1 MELDRLSDLNAFRI
15 RLAELKK
22 WGAGQAV
29 TLPSACYTSAA
40 FLELE
45 REEIFRKEWICLG
58 RVDEIPERGD
68 YFTTELI
75 DEPLIVVRGKD
86 DKVRVL
92 SNVCRHRSSVIAE
105 GEGNAKN
112 FVCPYHAWTYGT
124 DGQLLRAPYM
134 DQVKGFEVKGC
145 RLPEFATEVWH
156 GFIYVNL
163 DGKAKPLAPRLR
175 KLEPLIKNYHMGEMV
190 HQFREEQVWDT
201 NWKCLVENFMEGYHL
216 SFTHYKT
223 LNDVTPTRLCKK
235 YPGGK
240 GYTGYESHYP
250 PKWPPRTPHHPD
262 LTDKEQRY
270 TMMFCVYPSHV
281 VALTPDIVNYM
292 CMRPLGAEEVHAT
305 WGLATF
311 DPKPKR
317 KTVSDLHGWIA
328 DVMVEDKARLQSIRR
343 GLKSPSAAI
352 SPLAPADFEGT
363 IWDINRYLAGRL
375 ALRSAGKPH
384 LQKAS

>member
-1 MELDRLSDLNAFRI
+1 MQKSDKIYVLRNALSELSTCNADEAI
-15 RLAELKK
+15 
-22 WGAGQAV
+22 
-29 TLPSACYTSAA
+29 TLPSDCYTSEE
-40 FLELE
+40 FFEFE

-58 RVDEIPERGD
+58 RAEEIPVAGD

-75 DEPLIVVRGKD
+75 DEPLIIVRGTD
-86 DKVRVL
+86 DKVHVL
-92 SNVCRHRSSVIAE
+92 SNVCRHRSSVIVE

-112 FVCPYHAWTYGT
+112 FVCPYHAWTYAT

-134 DQVKGFEVKGC
+134 ELIKNFKVKEC
-145 RLPEFATEVWH
+145 RLPSFATELWQ

-163 DGKAKPLAPRLR
+163 DGKAKPLAPRLK
-175 KLEPLIKNYHMGEMV
+175 KLELLIKNYHMVQMV
-190 HQFREEQVWDT
+190 HQFREEQVWST

-223 LNDVTPTRLCKK
+223 LHDVTPTRLCKK

-262 LTDKEQRY
+262 LTDHEQRY

-292 CMRPLGAEEVHAT
+292 CMRPLGVDDVHAT

-311 DPKPKR
+311 DPNPKPKI
-317 KTVSDLHGWIA
+317 VSDLHGWIA

-343 GLKSPSAAI
+343 GMRSRSI
-352 SPLAPADFEGT
+352 TGSPLAPPDFEGT
-363 IWDINRYLAGRL
+363 IWDINRYLVEKILPKMVTKNRIE
-375 ALRSAGKPH
+375 R
-384 LQKAS
+384 AS